1 TLERWREDA
10 QSRPARGRAWTAGA
24 RLEAVITTAAIS
36 EASKSAWCREHG
48 VFPAELDKWRA
59 CCAAA
64 LADPEDARASP
75 QATRADRKRIKELER
90 DLLRK
95 DRALAE
101 TAALLVLSK
110 KSRGDLQ
117 QGRGRMIGLEDRQ
130 ALAQDIEA
138 AHATGAR
145 LQPAC
150 EIAGIELRT
159 LQRWKAQEG
168 LTAGDGRPQAVHPT
182 PSHALSPQE
191 RAALLAVANEPRFAS
206 VPPARIVPM
215 LADEG
220 VYLGSESSIAR
231 VLREHGQNARRG
243 RAKAPKATRPPTTHI
258 ATAPGQVWCW
268 DMTYLPAN
276 VMGRWFH
283 LYLILDLYSRKIVG
297 AEVHDS
303 DDADHAV
310 HLVRRTA
317 LAESIATMD
326 TKPVLHGDNGSTLKA
341 TTVLAM
347 LQWLGVKP
355 SYSRPRVS
363 DDNAY
368 AESLFRTA
376 KYRPEFPAKGFAS
389 LDEARAWAAEFVR
402 WYNVDHR
409 HSGIRYVSPAQRH
422 DGDDQAILAA
432 RHALYVQAK
441 QRHPARWSGNTRD
454 WSHIGAVT
462 LNPERDTVV
471 TMAANA
477 QHTQQKA
484 A

>member
-1 TLERWREDA
+1 
-10 QSRPARGRAWTAGA
+10 
-24 RLEAVITTAAIS
+24 
-36 EASKSAWCREHG
+36 
-48 VFPAELDKWRA
+48 
-59 CCAAA
+59 
-64 LADPEDARASP
+64 
-75 QATRADRKRIKELER
+75 
-90 DLLRK
+90 
-95 DRALAE
+95 
-101 TAALLVLSK
+101 
-110 KSRGDLQ
+110 
-117 QGRGRMIGLEDRQ
+117 MIGLEDRQ
-130 ALAQDIEA
+130 TLAQDIEA
-138 AHATGAR
+138 AHAAGAR
-145 LQPAC
+145 LQSAC
-150 EIAGIELRT
+150 EIAGIDLRT
-159 LQRWKAQEG
+159 LQRWKALAG
-168 LTAGDGRPQAVHPT
+168 LTAGDGRPLAVRST
-182 PSHALSPQE
+182 PSHALTPAE

-220 VYLGSESSIAR
+220 VYLGSESSMAR

-243 RAKAPKATRPPTTHI
+243 RAKAPKATRAPTTHI

-276 VMGRWFH
+276 AMGRWFH

-347 LQWLGVKP
+347 LQWLGIKP

-389 LDEARAWAAEFVR
+389 LDEARAWAAEFVH
-402 WYNVDHR
+402 WYNIDHR
-409 HSGIRYVSPAQRH
+409 HSGIRYVSPQQRH
-422 DGDDQAILAA
+422 TGKDQTILAA
-432 RHALYVQAK
+432 RHEVYVQAR
-441 QRHPARWSGNTRD
+441 QRNPARWSGNTRN

-462 LNPERDTVV
+462 LNPERDSVV
-471 TMAANA
+471 KLAANA
-477 QHTQQKA
+477 QHIQQKA